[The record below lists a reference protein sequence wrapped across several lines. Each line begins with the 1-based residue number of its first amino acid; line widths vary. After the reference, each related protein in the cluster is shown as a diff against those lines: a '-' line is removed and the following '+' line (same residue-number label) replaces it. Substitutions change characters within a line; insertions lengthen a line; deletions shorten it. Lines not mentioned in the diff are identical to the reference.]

1 MTAPILGPRT
11 MLWLLPLAVAAASQ
25 SGFSPH
31 GFLVVFVDGG
41 FLQARGVEFTEGDRL
56 RLALPEGASLE
67 LPLARVERILEVHQE
82 VLEEAA
88 KPLPSAAVCSPAFVP
103 EPLPSGTPYAAELLA
118 AGSKHDLHPRL
129 LAAVVQVESGFNPWA
144 VSRVGARGLMQLMP
158 AVWLAYGLLEPH
170 DPQGNLMAGAA
181 HLRKLLDRYGSLEL
195 ALAAYNAGAG
205 VVEAYGGIPPYR
217 ETRNFVQAVLT
228 RFCPSTPPL

>member
-1 MTAPILGPRT
+1 MAFLAAVLLATALEGSPQE
-11 MLWLLPLAVAAASQ
+11 AA
-25 SGFSPH
+25 
-31 GFLVVFVDGG
+31 FLVVFVDGG
-41 FLQARGVEFTEGDRL
+41 FLQARGVELVAGDRL

-67 LPLARVERILEVHQE
+67 VPLVRVERILEVHQE
-82 VLEEAA
+82 VAEEAA

-118 AGSKHDLHPRL
+118 AGAKHDLHPRL

-170 DPQGNLMAGAA
+170 DPQRNLMAGAA
-181 HLRKLLDRYGSLEL
+181 HLRKLLDRFGRLEL
-195 ALAAYNAGAG
+195 ALAAYNAGAA

-217 ETRNFVQAVLT
+217 ETQGFVQAVLG
-228 RFCPSTPPL
+228 RFCPPPGSL